1 MHKLRVPICYNGY
14 TYYVTDGE
22 AALSAPRDFL
32 IPLWVLPNT
41 RDWHP
46 SLGKHKYYAGSI
58 VIKQGIVS
66 TSEYL
71 VLTDDIIPSIDLS
84 GG

>member
-32 IPLWVLPNT
+32 IPLWVLPYA
-41 RDWHP
+41 WHHQQNP
-46 SLGKHKYYAGSI
+46 QVLRRVDRNQAG
-58 VIKQGIVS
+58 
-66 TSEYL
+66 YR
-71 VLTDDIIPSIDLS
+71 
-84 GG
+84 